1 MFYPSQGDIRE
12 LDEDQATTAYGALV
26 DVPGCCDMLV
36 AGTSC
41 VDYSNLNNEQKE
53 ITEQGESGQ
62 TFRGMMTW
70 VQRKQPPIVILE
82 NVCGA
87 PWEDIAEAFQA
98 KGYAAHFMRVDTKRF
113 YIPHT
118 RTRVYLFATKIA
130 PVKGEKAPKP
140 GEDYTCAV
148 YRKRVRT
155 LSGYKDKKTK
165 KNHEG
170 TLTKQ
175 WKDKV
180 KELERP
186 ASSTLEAFLFDSDDP
201 RVHKGR
207 QMLARPGEDG
217 TRAGTDWARCE
228 SRHQRARLEEGLGAR
243 RPFTNWEGGCVM
255 PDYAWNDWGK
265 AQTDR
270 VLDLMDIDFLRLAQA
285 DTDSAH
291 KTLVWNL
298 SQNVDRTTGS
308 GAAGICPCLTPS
320 MVPFV
325 TNRGGPLV
333 GIEALSLQGIPVD
346 DLLLARPGE
355 DGTRAGTDWARC
367 ESRHQRARL
376 EEGLGARRP
385 FTNWEG
391 GCVMPDYAWNDWGKA
406 QTDRVLDLMDIDFL
420 RLAQAD
426 TDSAHKTLVW
436 NLSQNVDR
444 TTGSGAAGICPCLTP
459 SMVPFVTNRGGPL
472 VGIEALSLQGI
483 PVDDLLLTRES
494 EGQMSDLA
502 GNAMTT
508 TVVGACMLSALLLV
522 KDTIFAYG
530 AVVKQGAADE
540 AAKKKSTAGS
550 SMGKSATSLSVGGA
564 AGATATESK
573 VQGVAD
579 LVPGDLTL
587 CSVVPKGDQKGYQV
601 RVGPFPNPGHTVY
614 RPYVTV

>member
-1 MFYPSQGDIRE
+1 LFYPSQGDIRE

-346 DLLLARPGE
+346 DLLL
-355 DGTRAGTDWARC
+355 
-367 ESRHQRARL
+367 
-376 EEGLGARRP
+376 
-385 FTNWEG
+385 
-391 GCVMPDYAWNDWGKA
+391 
-406 QTDRVLDLMDIDFL
+406 
-420 RLAQAD
+420 
-426 TDSAHKTLVW
+426 
-436 NLSQNVDR
+436 
-444 TTGSGAAGICPCLTP
+444 
-459 SMVPFVTNRGGPL
+459 
-472 VGIEALSLQGI
+472 
-483 PVDDLLLTRES
+483 TRES

-614 RPYVTV
+614 SPYVTV